1 MKAIKRLVLR
11 PKLNLDEAEKQ
22 FKGKFLDRSHYD
34 LLVSDDL
41 MGVLP
46 SGEPKFL
53 FVRNVLYQ
61 DGAQM
66 IWERLGALPFQKGRR
81 FRNFRLQGSR
91 GGEMLMG
98 WIEDVQPGGRQIR
111 MTRPTRKHCIE
122 YGFIIIP
129 LLGCVSG
136 VLKEYLPDYWRDQE
150 ARAGRNGQR
159 LVGFVLQESD
169 NIWRIGA
176 GGRKTKLTKENT
188 EYPLFSTVTINQ
200 SLLFPAHVDAKNESG
215 LACVM
220 AFGRFAGG
228 NLCLPR
234 LRLAFRLRPGDL
246 LIADTNR
253 EVHGNIGPIAGERIS
268 VVCYLRDLSQKKEP
282 KTATGAALSHRRG
295 Q

>member
-1 MKAIKRLVLR
+1 MKSIKRLVLR
-11 PKLNLDEAEKQ
+11 PKLSLDEAEKE

-34 LLVSDDL
+34 LLVCDDL

-53 FVRNVLYQ
+53 FVRNVLNP

-66 IWERLGALPFQKGRR
+66 VWERLRALPFKKGRR
-81 FRNFRLQGSR
+81 FRNFRLQGSS
-91 GGEMLMG
+91 GGEILMG
-98 WIEDVQPGGRQIR
+98 WIEDIQPGGRRIR
-111 MTRPTRKHCIE
+111 RTRPTRKHCIE

-129 LLGCVSG
+129 LVGCVSN

-159 LVGFVLQESD
+159 LIGFVLQESD
-169 NIWRIGA
+169 NIWKIGA
-176 GGRKTKLTKENT
+176 DGRKTKLTRENT
-188 EYPLFSTVTINQ
+188 ECPLFSTVTINKN
-200 SLLFPAHVDAKNESG
+200 LLFPAHVDAKNESG

-220 AFGRFAGG
+220 AFGRFAVGD
-228 NLCLPR
+228 LCLPR

-268 VVCYLRDLSQKKEP
+268 VVCYLRDLSQDARP
-282 KTATGAALSHRRG
+282 GTGTALSHRRD